1 MITSLY
7 LPEEDATYEA
17 AKNLTM
23 IREEQ
28 LDFAFNN
35 LTKKQLINRIMCGKS
50 AILVDHHE
58 IDIDKVTL
66 ELAHDDE
73 FCFEVLFNS
82 EFKDLSEYQACV
94 NKKIEEII
102 STKLDELASDY
113 ECELK
118 VA

>member
-1 MITSLY
+1 MIQELY

-35 LTKKQLINRIMCGKS
+35 LTKQQLIERIFTGRSSIEVM
-50 AILVDHHE
+50 HHE
-58 IDIDKVTL
+58 IDINKITV

-73 FCFEVLFNS
+73 FCFEALFHS
-82 EFKDLSEYQACV
+82 EFKDLSEYQNLV
-94 NKKIEEII
+94 DSKVKEMI
-102 STKLDELASDY
+102 SYKLDDLASEY
-113 ECELK
+113 EYELK
-118 VA
+118 SV

>member
-7 LPEEDATYEA
+7 VPEEDATYEA

-35 LTKKQLINRIMCGKS
+35 LTKQQLINRIMCGKS
-50 AILVDHHE
+50 AILVESHE

-82 EFKDLSEYQACV
+82 EFKDLNEYQSCV

-102 STKLDELASDY
+102 STKLDEIASDY
-113 ECELK
+113 EYELK
-118 VA
+118 VV